1 MCTCYQD
8 GSLQSDLGAPE
19 AAAHALVGACVLGF
33 DLPDEQAAVGQQ
45 GHAAKGEKKDKRLMI
60 LGHIRAHTHLSSG
73 LLEAKRME
81 EKHTH
86 GLGLAVHL
94 YGPAS
99 L

>member
-33 DLPDEQAAVGQQ
+33 DLLDEQAAVGQQ
-45 GHAAKGEKKDKRLMI
+45 GHAVKGEKDK
-60 LGHIRAHTHLSSG
+60 HTHLSSG